1 MSGYNYISNPNNLF
15 SDDVDDD
22 TFLKNSRVPQTNPF
36 APDLTVEQ
44 QRQAFQEKRNEI
56 EQRTLQSSNR
66 SIGLLLETEKVGNAT
81 AEELMKQRE
90 QLEKTTKQLDDINS
104 TLRFSQ
110 KHLTG
115 LKSVFGGLKNYL
127 SGQKDQSPRLS
138 PSSGGSQSAASS
150 PVMESPTDSDSHPVM
165 RLRGD
170 VVPQQQQ
177 QQAGNFN
184 FNEQLD
190 RNLDEMVGSLS
201 RLKGMKIF
209 WVFFQIFF
217 DSIF

>member
-22 TFLKNSRVPQTNPF
+22 TFLKNSRIPQTNPF
-36 APDLTVEQ
+36 APDLTIEQ

-110 KHLTG
+110 KHLNG

-138 PSSGGSQSAASS
+138 PSSGGSQSIAST

-170 VVPQQQQ
+170 VLPQQQ

-201 RLKGMKIF
+201 RLKGKEIF
-209 WVFFQIFF
+209 VLIFV
-217 DSIF
+217 

>member
-15 SDDVDDD
+15 SDDIDDD

-44 QRQAFQEKRNEI
+44 QRQAFQQKRNEI

-127 SGQKDQSPRLS
+127 SGPKDHSPRLS
-138 PSSGGSQSAASS
+138 PSSGSAASS
-150 PVMESPTDSDSHPVM
+150 PPLMQSPTDSDSHPVM

-170 VVPQQQQ
+170 VLPHQQQQ

-201 RLKGMKIF
+201 RLKGKSFLIE
-209 WVFFQIFF
+209 
-217 DSIF
+217 